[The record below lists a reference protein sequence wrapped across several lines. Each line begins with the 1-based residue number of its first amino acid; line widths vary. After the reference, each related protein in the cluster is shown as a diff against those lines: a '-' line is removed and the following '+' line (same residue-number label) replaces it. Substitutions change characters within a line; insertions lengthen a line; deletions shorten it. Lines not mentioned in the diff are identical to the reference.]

1 MTDLNRRKAMKAIGA
16 AATLAPLMASNV
28 LAQQAKPDIVF
39 AAAMPVSG
47 VFSMAGGFLSAGMS
61 DYVSWRNSQGGI
73 LGHKIRYVWEDSN
86 FKIDQGVTVF
96 KKLMASEKPSFFF
109 ADNTGLCKAI
119 ARDALE
125 SGRVM
130 TATASCA
137 AVVAD
142 PVNMPHNFIAGP
154 TYGSMHEI
162 LMEYIAR
169 TAQGA
174 DRKPTVALVYTESE
188 FGSDG
193 IPASKARAEKLG
205 ISIVAEIV
213 TKVSGMD
220 ISTEVAKLRRAKPD
234 IVIFQGYIVTPIP
247 EFVRQM
253 RESGLNSQIMGTI
266 WSSDQ
271 PLLDA
276 LSAMNETYMG
286 VVPYRY
292 SYDTES
298 PMMQTI
304 SKYVAE
310 KRPQMSVISHFYV
323 NSWLSGMI
331 FSEVAERCLKA
342 GKPLTQPNMTAALRS
357 IKDFDSGGLTGLL
370 VDLSK
375 HQISSGRLYRLDP
388 KTRRME
394 SASGWI
400 KV

>member
-1 MTDLNRRKAMKAIGA
+1 MTDINRRKAVQALGA
-16 AATLAPLMASNV
+16 AIAGPMATKYAV
-28 LAQQAKPDIVF
+28 AQKEKSEIVIG
-39 AAAMPVSG
+39 AAMPVTG
-47 VFSMAGGFLSAGMS
+47 IFSMAGAFLSAGMS
-61 DYVSWRNSQGGI
+61 DYIALRNSQGGV
-73 LGHKIRYVWEDSN
+73 LGHKIKYVWEDSN
-86 FKIDQGVTVF
+86 FKVEQGVNVF
-96 KKLMASEKPSFFF
+96 KKMMATEKPSFFY

-119 ARDALE
+119 AREALE
-125 SGRVM
+125 SGTVM

-142 PVNMPHNFIAGP
+142 PVTMPHNFIAGP

-169 TAQGA
+169 SFRGS
-174 DRKPTVALVYTESE
+174 DKKPTVALVYTESE

-193 IPASKARAEKLG
+193 IPASKARAQKLG
-205 ISIVAEIV
+205 IPIVAEIV
-213 TKVSGMD
+213 TKVTGMD
-220 ISTEVAKLRRAKPD
+220 VSIEVAKLRRIKPD
-234 IVIFQGYIVTPIP
+234 IVIFQGYIVAPIP

-292 SYDTES
+292 AYDPDST
-298 PMMQTI
+298 MMQTI
-304 SKYVAE
+304 SKYVAVN
-310 KRPQMSVISHFYV
+310 RPQMKVISHFYV
-323 NSWLSGMI
+323 NSWLSAMI
-331 FSEVAERCLKA
+331 FCEVAHRCIKA
-342 GKPLTQPNMTAALRS
+342 GKSLSQPNMTAALRS
-357 IKDFDSGGLTGLL
+357 MNDFDTGGLTGLL
-370 VDLSK
+370 ADLSK

-388 KTRRME
+388 STKRME
-394 SASGWI
+394 PASGWI